1 MGSGIYV
8 ESVSRHP
15 VRRCSPI
22 KKNSK
27 EALMK
32 PAHLRER
39 AIWLTVVEM
48 DQLLD
53 ALQNAK
59 VLKHL
64 NGRQRQNL
72 EDAIERLVEA
82 RESATDG
89 NVLLDDD
96 AVAIVLRCVIYTQR
110 WLGEMFDDFAGL
122 D

>member
-1 MGSGIYV
+1 
-8 ESVSRHP
+8 
-15 VRRCSPI
+15 
-22 KKNSK
+22 
-27 EALMK
+27 MK